1 MCRGLERLHKAYDCV
16 LNTEILFR
24 LLLHNLPGDNP
35 QQSEDASHISG
46 GNCKMISRADT
57 IGGTTVEKETDEGYD
72 QLFLVSGYISV
83 LSSLSHSN
91 CIAWPTPA
99 PKMDCCCYP

>member
-1 MCRGLERLHKAYDCV
+1 VYRGPERLHKAYDCG
-16 LNTEILFR
+16 LKTEILFR

-57 IGGTTVEKETDEGYD
+57 TGGTRKEKETDDGYE
-72 QLFLVSGYISV
+72 QLFLVF
-83 LSSLSHSN
+83 
-91 CIAWPTPA
+91 
-99 PKMDCCCYP
+99 D

>member
-1 MCRGLERLHKAYDCV
+1 MCRGPGRLHKAYDCV
-16 LNTEILFR
+16 LNTEILFH

-57 IGGTTVEKETDEGYD
+57 IGGTKVEKETDEGYE
-72 QLFLVSGYISV
+72 QLFAVSSYAFV
-83 LSSLSHSN
+83 LCLLSYS
-91 CIAWPTPA
+91 
-99 PKMDCCCYP
+99 DCTA